1 MVTGHEDLGVCQEP
15 SLQGKLSGLAKPS
28 LSPMLDVIDIYFFK
42 KNQPG
47 CTIPG
52 GSLFQ
57 WPPFHLGKEEMKLGC
72 NQVDISGSC
81 QRTPLT
87 WKLQELF
94 SEDKV

>member
-15 SLQGKLSGLAKPS
+15 SLQGKLSELAKPL

-42 KNQPG
+42 KINLDAHSWWISLPMAI
-47 CTIPG
+47 IP
-52 GSLFQ
+52 
-57 WPPFHLGKEEMKLGC
+57 LGC

-94 SEDKV
+94 NEDKV